1 MTLAVIPDHLES
13 ALGDRYRIEREL
25 GRGGM
30 ATVYLAR
37 DLKHD
42 RPVAIKL
49 LRPELTAR
57 VGGQRFLREIRLTAN
72 LQHPHILSLIDSGE
86 LEGQL
91 FYVMP
96 YNQGASLRERITRE
110 GTLPLAD
117 ALRLAGDV
125 AEALDYAHAQGV
137 VHRDIKPEN
146 ILLGYPS
153 GERSATDGAHALV
166 ADFGIAKAVS
176 SGGGESLTHDGLS
189 LGTPAYMS
197 PEQCNAEPDV
207 DGRSDQYSLACVV
220 YETLTG
226 KPAFSGPTP
235 QGIILRRIR
244 EPTPPLDE
252 LPRSV
257 PSAVRV
263 ALEKA
268 LAEHPAERFATTG
281 EFVRALSTNTW
292 ESPVARLARLGRRVR
307 PRLAILALASVL
319 LLAAMEV
326 WHRSSAAPAAPAAP
340 DPPPAAIRA
349 PLVAVLPLENVG
361 STQDQY
367 LADGMT
373 DEIRARLTAL
383 PGLRV
388 IASGSTARY
397 KGSNTDP
404 GQIGRELG
412 AHYLL
417 SGKVEWQTGGGG
429 SRARRVRVSPE
440 LVQVAN
446 VPAPTTIWQQT
457 FDTLVADLPALQSSI
472 AARVARALSLEVGGT
487 APQVVGA
494 SSRRNP
500 LAYEEYLRGQQIL
513 RQGASGPADLQR
525 AMAHFERA
533 VSLDSSFAGA
543 WAQLGWAKAQL
554 WQNGPKTDTR
564 LLDQVKAAAE
574 RALQLGGAEAEVRQV
589 LAFYQLLLG
598 NRGAAM
604 QETELG
610 LRADPSNARLVGY
623 MASFLELDG
632 RWAEAL
638 EYRRKAVALDPAA
651 AGHAAGLATNLLWL
665 RRLDEARAAADRY
678 LILGPTNPEA
688 YQLRAMVALAEGDQ
702 PAARRVIHSGEGRI
716 DRDELLAF
724 TAYYWDLFWVL
735 DEGQQSRLLQLT
747 PSAFYSDTLWW
758 QIVRAQVYRLRG
770 DSSKSRLYAE
780 AARNGAIAITR
791 QNREAAEFSRLG
803 LANAY
808 VGKADEAV
816 QAGETSVAL
825 LPLAKDAMIGA
836 QMVYRLACI
845 QSLVGK
851 RDEAIAT
858 LQTLLS
864 VPFYV
869 SPAWLA
875 LDPNFMSL
883 RGDQR
888 FEALVRASEPRN

>member
-1 MTLAVIPDHLES
+1 MAVIPEHLEA
-13 ALGDRYRIEREL
+13 ALKDRYRIEREL

-30 ATVYLAR
+30 ATVHLAR

-42 RPVAIKL
+42 RPVAIKV
-49 LRPELTAR
+49 LRPELSAR
-57 VGGQRFLREIRLTAN
+57 VVHQRFLREIRLTAN
-72 LQHPHILSLIDSGE
+72 LQHPHILPLIDSGE
-86 LEGQL
+86 AGPQL
-91 FYVMP
+91 YYVMP
-96 YNQGASLRERITRE
+96 YIQGASLRQRIAR
-110 GTLPLAD
+110 GPLPLAE
-117 ALRLAGDV
+117 ALSVAGDV

-146 ILLGYPS
+146 ILLGGP
-153 GERSATDGAHALV
+153 GERHALV

-176 SGGGESLTHDGLS
+176 SDSGESLTEGGLS

-197 PEQCNAEPDV
+197 PEQCNAEPDL

-244 EPTPPLDE
+244 EPMPPLDE
-252 LPRSV
+252 LHRSV
-257 PSAVRV
+257 PSSVRL

-268 LAEHPAERFATTG
+268 LAEEPANRFATTG
-281 EFVRALSTNTW
+281 EFVGALSSNIR
-292 ESPVARLARLGRRVR
+292 ESPGARLRRIGRRVR
-307 PRLAILALASVL
+307 PRLGVLALAGVF
-319 LLAAMEV
+319 LLAGIMI
-326 WHRSSAAPAAPAAP
+326 WRGSRAAPAGPGAPDPAPAA
-340 DPPPAAIRA
+340 IQA
-349 PLVAVLPLENVG
+349 PLVAVLPLENAG
-361 STQDQY
+361 SPQDQY

-397 KGSNTDP
+397 KGSDRDP
-404 GQIGRELG
+404 KQIGRELG

-417 SGKVEWQTGGGG
+417 GGKVEWETAASGHRPG
-429 SRARRVRVSPE
+429 RVRVSPE

-446 VPAPTTIWQQT
+446 VSAPTTLWQET
-457 FDTLVADLPALQSSI
+457 FDTLIADLPALEASI
-472 AARVARALSLEVGGT
+472 ATRVAHALSLEIRGNPAQTVGIPT
-487 APQVVGA
+487 
-494 SSRRNP
+494 RRNP
-500 LAYEEYLRGQQIL
+500 MAYEEYLKGQQIL
-513 RQGASGPADLQR
+513 RQGASGPADLER
-525 AMAHFERA
+525 ATRNFERA
-533 VSLDSSFAGA
+533 VSLDSTFAGA
-543 WAQLGWAKAQL
+543 WAQLGWTKAQL
-554 WQNGPKTDTR
+554 WQNGPQTDTT
-564 LLDQVKAAAE
+564 LLDGVKAAAE
-574 RALQLGGAEAEVRQV
+574 RALELGGAEAEVRQV
-589 LAFYQLLLG
+589 LAFYQLMRG

-638 EYRRKAVALDPAA
+638 EFRKKAVALDPAA

-688 YQLRAMVALAEGDQ
+688 YQLRAMVALAQGDLS
-702 PAARRVIHSGEGRI
+702 AARRVTHSGEGRI

-735 DEGQQSRLLQLT
+735 DDAQQGRLLQLP
-747 PSAFYSDTLWW
+747 PSSFYSDTLWW

-780 AARNGAIAITR
+780 AARKAGSAITR
-791 QNREAAEFSRLG
+791 QSREASEFSRLA

-808 VGKADEAV
+808 AGKSDEAV
-816 QAGETSVAL
+816 QAAETSVAL
-825 LPLAKDAMIGA
+825 LPLAKDALIGA
-836 QMVYRLACI
+836 QMVYRLACV
-845 QSLVGK
+845 QALAGR
-851 RDEAIAT
+851 RDDALAT

-864 VPFYV
+864 IPYYV
-869 SPAWLA
+869 SPAWLT
-875 LDPNFMSL
+875 LDPSFTSL

-888 FEALVRASEPRN
+888 FEALVRAGESRP